1 MDTGVI
7 QFERTSGVVDN
18 AFAYSYDNRGDNKN
32 LRTIQSFSTN
42 ASATMKDPDGKY
54 FKEFQF
60 FVDYYGDSNY
70 GDKWVKAAR
79 NKVNT
84 DFSSK

>member
-1 MDTGVI
+1 MDK
-7 QFERTSGVVDN
+7 S
-18 AFAYSYDNRGDNKN
+18 FAYSYDNRDDNNN
-32 LRTIQSFSTN
+32 LRTIQSFSTS
-42 ASATMKDPDGKY
+42 ASVTMKDPDGKY
-54 FKEFQF
+54 YKEFEP